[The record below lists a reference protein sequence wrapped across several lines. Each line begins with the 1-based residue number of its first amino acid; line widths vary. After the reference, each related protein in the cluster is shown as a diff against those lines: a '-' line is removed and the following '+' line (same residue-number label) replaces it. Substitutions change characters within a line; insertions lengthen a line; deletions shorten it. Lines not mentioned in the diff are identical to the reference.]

1 MPHATPVNDQSFKQ
15 TIEAGIGL
23 ALADFWAPWCAP
35 CVFMGPII
43 DEAAAK
49 HSDQLLVTKVNIDD
63 SPETAN
69 RYNIRSIPTFVF
81 FRDGA
86 EIARHTGVLTRPLLD
101 IMVERH
107 TSLATT
113 PTSLT

>member
-1 MPHATPVNDQSFKQ
+1 MPHATALDDQSFKQ
-15 TIEAGIGL
+15 TVEAGNGL
-23 ALADFWAPWCAP
+23 TLVDFWAPWCAP
-35 CVFMGPII
+35 CVFMSPII

-49 HSDQLLVTKVNIDD
+49 HGEQLLVAKVNIDD

-101 IMVERH
+101 IMVQQH
-107 TSLATT
+107 TSQATPPAT
-113 PTSLT
+113 RA